1 LGAAFAAVAMVTAPP
16 ALANPKNAL
25 DAYVAKPDPAFGW
38 KVAGHISG
46 PGYHG
51 AVLELTSQSWLSS
64 KQVDHPVWKHWLT
77 VVVPDKVEHRT
88 GLLFITG
95 GKIDDPAP
103 DKATERFAKM
113 AVETNSIVAE
123 LDDVPNQPLRFTEDP
138 KPRVEDEIIAYQQAK
153 FAKHQEPGELVRLP
167 MVKSGVA
174 AMTAV
179 QQYLASDDG
188 GKLPLDHFVVS
199 GGSKRA
205 WTTWLVG
212 ALDPRVVGIIP
223 IVINVLDVDATTRHH
238 WEAMGYFSPALK
250 DYVENGLIPGQIG
263 KPGLKAVNEIE
274 DPLNYRDRP
283 SMKMPKYVINAVGD
297 EYFPPDNTKYSYHL
311 LPQTKRL
318 RMIPNSK
325 HSTAGTDINESMTAF
340 YAAILN
346 HTPIPDYAWSVG
358 KDGAITLRSSVK
370 PLEVNLWQGT
380 NPNAR
385 DFRVDTIGKAFT
397 SKRLT
402 PDKNGV
408 YAGNVPKPKS
418 GYTAYFLEVLYP
430 SGTKYPFKFTT
441 EVYVKPDVLPYK
453 WADARPIIAP
463 DGK

>member
-1 LGAAFAAVAMVTAPP
+1 
-16 ALANPKNAL
+16 
-25 DAYVAKPDPAFGW
+25 
-38 KVAGHISG
+38 
-46 PGYHG
+46 
-51 AVLELTSQSWLSS
+51 
-64 KQVDHPVWKHWLT
+64 
-77 VVVPDKVEHRT
+77 
-88 GLLFITG
+88 
-95 GKIDDPAP
+95 
-103 DKATERFAKM
+103 
-113 AVETNSIVAE
+113 
-123 LDDVPNQPLRFTEDP
+123 
-138 KPRVEDEIIAYQQAK
+138 
-153 FAKHQEPGELVRLP
+153 
-167 MVKSGVA
+167 
-174 AMTAV
+174 
-179 QQYLASDDG
+179 
-188 GKLPLDHFVVS
+188 
-199 GGSKRA
+199 
-205 WTTWLVG
+205 
-212 ALDPRVVGIIP
+212 VGIIP

-283 SMKMPKYVINAVGD
+283 SMKMPKYIINAVGD
-297 EYFPPDNTKYSYHL
+297 EYFPPDNTRYSYHL
-311 LPQTKRL
+311 LPQVKRL

-346 HTPIPDYAWSVG
+346 HTPIPDYSWTVG
-358 KDGAITLRSSVK
+358 KDGAITLHSTTK

-380 NPNAR
+380 NPKAR

-397 SKRLT
+397 STRLT
-402 PDKNGV
+402 PRKDGS

-441 EVYVKPDVLPYK
+441 EVYVKPDVLPYR